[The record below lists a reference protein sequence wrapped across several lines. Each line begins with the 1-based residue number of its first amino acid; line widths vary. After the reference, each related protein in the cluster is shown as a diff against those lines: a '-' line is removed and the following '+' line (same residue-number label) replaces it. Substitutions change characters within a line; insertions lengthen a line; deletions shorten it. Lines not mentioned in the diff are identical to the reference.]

1 MSLIDPE
8 AELPKSFSI
17 EHPAATGINDVEIAI
32 EAHAGLRSARRLKD
46 LERVFAAWSAF
57 SIALSGVLRKCET
70 DEATIVELVIR
81 NIGDTSKRVEI
92 TNVLD
97 QATIAYVA
105 GVGALID
112 QARTVVESQNEQLRA
127 EYAKRVAVLGESV
140 PGAVFLGK
148 LRNYVLHYVV
158 APWEFS
164 AEQHGNE
171 LNAKVM
177 LSSTELLK
185 MKNWPAPARDFIAS
199 TGEQLHLSPLL
210 PPYLSA
216 QQDLMVWLINRCWD
230 DNAGVF
236 DEVDDLTRKRN
247 LLLSGGVTDGH
258 DWEARVA
265 NMSENISRV
274 KRGEAQIDFETGRPV
289 RSRGL
294 PGGP

>member
-1 MSLIDPE
+1 MPD
-8 AELPKSFSI
+8 SFSI
-17 EHPAATGINDVEIAI
+17 KHPALTEINDIDTAI
-32 EAHAGLRSARRLKD
+32 EGHPGLRSARRLKD

-57 SIALSGVLRKCET
+57 SIALSGVLQKCET

-81 NIGDTSKRVEI
+81 NIGDTSKQVEI

-105 GVGALID
+105 AIGALID
-112 QARTVVESQNEQLRA
+112 QARTVAESQSEQLQA
-127 EYAKRVAVLGESV
+127 EYATRVAVLAESV

-164 AEQHGNE
+164 AEQRGNE

-185 MKNWPAPARDFIAS
+185 MKKWPAPARDFIVS

-210 PPYLSA
+210 PPYLLA
-216 QQDLMVWLINRCWD
+216 QQELMTWLLDRCWD
-230 DNAGVF
+230 DNRAVF
-236 DEVDDLTRKRN
+236 DEVDNLTRKRN

-265 NMSENISRV
+265 NMTKNAARV
-274 KRGEAQIDFETGRPV
+274 KRGEAQIDFETGEPV